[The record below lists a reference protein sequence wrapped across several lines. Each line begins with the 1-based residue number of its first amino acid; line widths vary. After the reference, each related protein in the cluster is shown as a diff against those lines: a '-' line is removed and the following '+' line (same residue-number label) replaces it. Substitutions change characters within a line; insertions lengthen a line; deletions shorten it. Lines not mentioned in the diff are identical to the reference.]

1 MIKAFGPEANSVL
14 DEILAA
20 RRSIRA
26 FAPEAPPRQAIEAL
40 IAAGLQ
46 APYAALA
53 VGSREDFRRFF
64 VFAQGSPAMAEAG
77 RLIQKAA
84 RARLEWGQK
93 ARGRAPV
100 PSDPDYELMQRIK
113 ALADDIHPALKTAPY
128 FIVLA
133 EYQGLPPAGLQS
145 LAHALENMWLKA
157 TALGLAFQVLSVTE
171 SMADVPE
178 FVRLLG
184 LPLGEYVLDGCAVG
198 YPAADPPPARRP
210 DMTTATKWL

>member
-1 MIKAFGPEANSVL
+1 MVKPFSDAANAAL
-14 DEILAA
+14 DEIIAA
-20 RRSIRA
+20 RRSMRA
-26 FAPEAPPRQAIEAL
+26 FAPEAPPREAVEKL
-40 IAAGLQ
+40 IAAGLL

-53 VGSREDFRRFF
+53 VGGRKDFRRFF
-64 VFAQGSPAMAEAG
+64 IFTQGTPAMAEAG
-77 RLIQKAA
+77 RLIQTAA
-84 RARLEWGQK
+84 RGHYERILAE
-93 ARGRAPV
+93 RGRAPI
-100 PSDPDYELMQRIK
+100 PGDPDFEIMKRIK
-113 ALADDIHPALKTAPY
+113 GLADDGHPALKTAPY

-145 LAHALENMWLKA
+145 VAHTLENMWLKA

-198 YPAADPPPARRP
+198 YPAADPPPARRLE
-210 DMTTATKWL
+210 MASAAKWL